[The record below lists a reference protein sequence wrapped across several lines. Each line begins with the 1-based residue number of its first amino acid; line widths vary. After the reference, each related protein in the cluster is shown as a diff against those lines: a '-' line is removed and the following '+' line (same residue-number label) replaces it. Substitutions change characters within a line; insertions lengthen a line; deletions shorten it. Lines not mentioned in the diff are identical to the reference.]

1 MIFGGS
7 RVAKAGKTNE
17 FEIGDA
23 VYYVSATWG
32 KKIYGIVRH
41 IGKLPLYG
49 RPTQMVG
56 KEGCVWSEWER
67 IWDGQINSCS
77 LGWMP
82 KDEVYKAKEGKMRE
96 FKKGDRI
103 KQIRFVS
110 SFENPYAVVT
120 GVLGN
125 SIRHKHD
132 GCEGEGSTMKEN
144 LILVEESKMSKYQE
158 LKERIKNVQGWG
170 KEADDIISEMRMKDA
185 FSIDVKMCWN
195 EYKNSN
201 EGYMEAYLSGED
213 ANPFKEFHFKTQCEK
228 LEAFKLALLWLLDH
242 SDIKKDE
249 NHIKIMQLKVRKSI
263 VCSEIV
269 SLNKQIAEL
278 EK

>member
-1 MIFGGS
+1 MIFANKKS
-7 RVAKAGKTNE
+7 
-17 FEIGDA
+17 EIGVGDQ
-23 VYYVSATWG
+23 VYYKSEYGRG
-32 KKIYGIVRH
+32 KCYGIVRH
-41 IGKLPLYG
+41 IGKLPLRRFPKLMAG
-49 RPTQMVG
+49 
-56 KEGCVWSEWER
+56 ENGCIWSEWEKE
-67 IWDGQINSCS
+67 WDGQINAES

-82 KDEVYKAKEGKMRE
+82 KDKIHKVEG
-96 FKKGDRI
+96 
-103 KQIRFVS
+103 V
-110 SFENPYAVVT
+110 
-120 GVLGN
+120 
-125 SIRHKHD
+125 
-132 GCEGEGSTMKEN
+132 
-144 LILVEESKMSKYQE
+144 KMSKYQQ
-158 LKERIKNVQGWG
+158 LKERIKNVKGWG